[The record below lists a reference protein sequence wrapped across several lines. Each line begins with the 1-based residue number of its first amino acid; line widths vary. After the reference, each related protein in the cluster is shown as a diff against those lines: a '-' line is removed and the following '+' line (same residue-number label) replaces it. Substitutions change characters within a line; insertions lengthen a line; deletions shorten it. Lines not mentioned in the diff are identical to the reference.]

1 MGSQL
6 VGSVAMAVNVD
17 VDVDVDVDVEV
28 EVGSSGTGYL
38 EKKASESFELQRN
51 VQMELV

>member
-1 MGSQL
+1 VGSQL
-6 VGSVAMAVNVD
+6 VGSVAMAVD
-17 VDVDVDVDVEV
+17 VDVEVEVEV